1 MLCEKCKQREAAVH
15 KQAIINGVAHSEH
28 LCAECAAKESG
39 NWNPFESFFQ
49 NDFFSQPFSSFFEP
63 FFQFGGQTAPQTK
76 QSGISP
82 CPHCGMTWEAFQQN
96 GLLGCSECYDHF
108 KDVLPPLL
116 RSLHGHTEHIGKKPA
131 ADASAQQGAATTI
144 DVEPAAESE
153 LERLKSA
160 MKQAVETENFEEAA
174 RLRDAIKAL
183 EAKEKND
190 GNPA

>member
-1 MLCEKCKQREAAVH
+1 
-15 KQAIINGVAHSEH
+15 
-28 LCAECAAKESG
+28 
-39 NWNPFESFFQ
+39 
-49 NDFFSQPFSSFFEP
+49 
-63 FFQFGGQTAPQTK
+63 
-76 QSGISP
+76 
-82 CPHCGMTWEAFQQN
+82 MTWEAFQQN

-131 ADASAQQGAATTI
+131 ADASAQKGAATTI